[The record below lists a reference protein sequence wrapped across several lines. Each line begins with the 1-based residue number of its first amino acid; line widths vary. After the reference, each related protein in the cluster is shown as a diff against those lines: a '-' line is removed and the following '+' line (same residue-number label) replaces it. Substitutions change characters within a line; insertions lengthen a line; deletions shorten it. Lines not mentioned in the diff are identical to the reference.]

1 MLGVFGDYAGLNRNY
16 KLILGG
22 KTGVV
27 RIKLVFDCEICIR
40 LGEGLLGESIGRLE
54 DTPG

>member
-1 MLGVFGDYAGLNRNY
+1 MFGLFGDYTSLNRNY
-16 KLILGG
+16 KLIQGG
-22 KTGVV
+22 ESGVV
-27 RIKLVFDCEICIR
+27 RIKLVICIR